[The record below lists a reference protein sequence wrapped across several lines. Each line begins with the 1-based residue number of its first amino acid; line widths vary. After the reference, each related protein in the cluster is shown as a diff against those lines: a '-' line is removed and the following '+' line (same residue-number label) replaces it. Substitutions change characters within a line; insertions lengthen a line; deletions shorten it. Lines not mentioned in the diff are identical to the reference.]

1 MVPGVRRGVAAA
13 GTVAGSGDGPT
24 VSWPDDARIEPAMLD
39 AANRAFEQGS
49 AVILAGAEGPGA
61 QTRVIAA
68 PLLVDGQALGGVA
81 LDVVMAGEQQQRAIL
96 QLLQWGAMWL
106 GFVRQHEGSATASRL
121 VTVVNIVASGL
132 EHERFTASAS
142 AVVNELA
149 VVLACERVSLG
160 LRDRARVKLETLSNS
175 ARFSKNAKLVTGL
188 EAAMDEAIDQDTT
201 IAWSDTSTEAA
212 TDEAHVVR
220 AHASLAEHG
229 TTSACTV
236 PLAHGG
242 RVVGA
247 ITLERTEGEPFDSQ
261 TLELC
266 EALTSILSPIF
277 ELKRKQDRPFFSRV
291 ADGIANGMGRLFG
304 RGHLGL
310 KAAAI
315 GLSAVALFL
324 GLVNADYRVTA
335 DARLESEVRRVV
347 VAPRDGF
354 IESASVRAGDRVT
367 EGQTLGQL
375 DKRDLELERTER
387 VNQREQLI
395 KEHRE
400 VLARRDRSRM
410 RIVKAQI
417 AQATAQAQLVEE
429 QIARSSIAAPFDGVV
444 IQGDLSQSVGSPVEQ
459 GQVLFEIAPNE
470 INRVVLQ
477 VDERDISSVHEGQQG
492 TLSLS
497 ALPGKTLAF
506 VVRKL
511 TPVSQPESGRNT
523 FRVEAELQG
532 ADGALRPGMQGVGK
546 MQVERRRLLWI
557 WTHRAIDWLRLKL
570 WALWP

>member
-13 GTVAGSGDGPT
+13 GTVAGSGDGAT
-24 VSWPDDARIEPAMLD
+24 VGWPDDARIEPAMLD

-242 RVVGA
+242 RAVGA